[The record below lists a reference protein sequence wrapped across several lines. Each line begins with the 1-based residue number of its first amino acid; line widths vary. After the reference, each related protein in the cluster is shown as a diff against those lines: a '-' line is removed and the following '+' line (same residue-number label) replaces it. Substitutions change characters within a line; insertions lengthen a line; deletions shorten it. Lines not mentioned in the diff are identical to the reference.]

1 MEKCGFQCLLLESVA
16 KKQPRAEKVCKVR
29 LDCTISK
36 MSLTY
41 RHLVWKAIR
50 FKVPEYVDCT
60 GSPRAE
66 RSTEIVTELRSL
78 PKMFFMSQHPLI
90 QKLMNGIKQTS
101 LGHGIE
107 KPHQIIIDTGQRD
120 GIISCFK
127 MTMYL
132 SPNLRDTE
140 LAKIRRPRLF
150 AYGIQGSA
158 SCFQQCGLEIL
169 KITHLCATF
178 GPPLFRLRWEKQ
190 SRTGAGHFS
199 PCFQWWIKT
208 LTPE

>member
-1 MEKCGFQCLLLESVA
+1 MEKSGFQCLLLGSVA

-29 LDCTISK
+29 LDWTISK

-101 LGHGIE
+101 LGNRIV
-107 KPHQIIIDTGQRD
+107 KPPPDHHWHRSKRWNHQLFQNDH
-120 GIISCFK
+120 ISFSK
-127 MTMYL
+127 
-132 SPNLRDTE
+132 TE
-140 LAKIRRPRLF
+140 EYWVGLDPAATFVCIWSPRL
-150 AYGIQGSA
+150 G
-158 SCFQQCGLEIL
+158 
-169 KITHLCATF
+169 
-178 GPPLFRLRWEKQ
+178 
-190 SRTGAGHFS
+190 
-199 PCFQWWIKT
+199 
-208 LTPE
+208 